1 MALNFNTITEN
12 NVIRDLTTQVNNI
25 GEELT
30 KERNIFDITDDLV
43 YNFNKSQKIK
53 LTDDKGLTK
62 SYGNITALRDIKEP
76 GYYYIGARTLATLLD
91 KPDMESID
99 VVLHVV
105 PLDTSSK
112 VVQHLYTL
120 STNNNQIKTLYRF
133 VSGNSSSEW
142 QFIQGLPSNK
152 NSVISGTNILDISSP
167 GVYFVMG
174 MTGGMPSGVGSGFL
188 DLSVDANDNR
198 LARLTDS
205 ETGKEYTSIKKP
217 TGSYTE
223 WKKELEPEDLQQ
235 YLPSKVNPSEGEASY
250 NISVYKSGELSFP
263 KAIEN
268 HVIETRETFI
278 TFYCQGGV
286 AENPGGLAS
295 IRGIV
300 MIDNPEDYKR
310 NGFYGSYISLT
321 TSGVVISGA
330 ISGGT
335 WYPPKTSP
343 TYKELWTGAQAFSS
357 TGISKKLADD
367 ISNYSYVEVYTKHKT
382 VEKTKGNDDSGTI
395 CHKFYLD
402 GSKTYVCSGTF
413 VSGDRTATKPPITE
427 FYRVGVNFSGTTW
440 KIVDSAVQNNK
451 TQYVTR
457 IIGINMP

>member
-120 STNNNQIKTLYRF
+120 STNNNQIKMLYRF

-142 QFIQGLPSNK
+142 QFIQGLPRNK
-152 NSVISGTNILDISSP
+152 NAVITGTNILDISSP

-235 YLPSKVNPSEGEASY
+235 YLPSKVNPSEGESSY
-250 NISVYKSGELSFP
+250 NISVYKSDEISFP

-268 HVIETRETFI
+268 LIIETGETFI

-330 ISGGT
+330 ILGGT

-382 VEKTKGNDDSGTI
+382 VDKTKGNDDSGTI

>member
-1 MALNFNTITEN
+1 MALNFTTITEN

-91 KPDMESID
+91 RPDMESLD

-120 STNNNQIKTLYRF
+120 STNNNQIKMLYRF

-152 NSVISGTNILDISSP
+152 NAVISGTNILDIASP

-174 MTGGMPSGVGSGFL
+174 MTGGIPSGVSSGFL

-198 LARLTDS
+198 LARLTDA

-217 TGSYTE
+217 TGTYTA
-223 WKKELEPEDLQQ
+223 WKKEFEPKDMEK
-235 YLPSKVNPSEGEASY
+235 YLLSSIRDDGSA
-250 NISVYKSGELSFP
+250 SFP
-263 KAIEN
+263 LLVYTSDSKTFQQAIID
-268 HVIETRETFI
+268 HIDRTGQTTF
-278 TFYCQGGV
+278 TFYVQGGV
-286 AENPGGLAS
+286 SGSPMSNSCRGLFMSDTPNTSSLHGVYNA
-295 IRGIV
+295 IGT
-300 MIDNPEDYKR
+300 DGR
-310 NGFYGSYISLT
+310 NVTGSVVGSNW
-321 TSGVVISGA
+321 TS
-330 ISGGT
+330 
-335 WYPPKTSP
+335 PKTSP
-343 TYKELWTGAQAFSS
+343 SHKELWTGAQSFLS
-357 TGISKKLADD
+357 TGTTNNLSDD
-367 ISNYSYVEVYTKHKT
+367 ISNYSYVEVYTTHKT
-382 VEKTKGNDDSGTI
+382 TEKTKGNDNTGTI

-402 GSKTYVCSGTF
+402 GSGTYVCSGTF
-413 VSGDRTATKPPITE
+413 VSGDRTDTKPPITE
-427 FYRVGVNFSGTTW
+427 FYRVGVSFKGSTW
-440 KIVDSAVQNNK
+440 TLVDSAVQNSK

>member
-1 MALNFNTITEN
+1 MALNFTTITEN
-12 NVIRDLTTQVNNI
+12 NVIRDLTIQVNNI

-174 MTGGMPSGVGSGFL
+174 MTGGMPSGVDSGFL

-198 LARLTDS
+198 LAKLTDA

-217 TGSYTE
+217 TGTYTE
-223 WKKELEPEDLQQ
+223 WKKEFEPIDMQKYIL
-235 YLPSKVNPSEGEASY
+235 NDISEGSSKF
-250 NISVYKSGELSFP
+250 NLLVYKSEGISFEEAVRNHIQKTGQTTFSFYSQNGVPGSPLPNSCRGLYLSDVTDVSNLHGIYY
-263 KAIEN
+263 AIG
-268 HVIETRETFI
+268 TDGRFAT
-278 TFYCQGGV
+278 
-286 AENPGGLAS
+286 
-295 IRGIV
+295 
-300 MIDNPEDYKR
+300 
-310 NGFYGSYISLT
+310 
-321 TSGVVISGA
+321 GA
-330 ISGGT
+330 VSSNSWST
-335 WYPPKTSP
+335 PKTTPS
-343 TYKELWTGAQAFSS
+343 YKELWTGAQSFLSIG
-357 TGISKKLADD
+357 TTKNLADD

-402 GSKTYVCSGTF
+402 GSGTYVCSGTF
-413 VSGDRTATKPPITE
+413 VSGDRTDTKPPVTE
-427 FYRVGVNFSGTTW
+427 FYRVGVSFKGSTW
-440 KIVDSAVQNNK
+440 TLVDSAVQNSK

>member
-1 MALNFNTITEN
+1 MALNFNTITDN
-12 NVIRDLTTQVNNI
+12 NVIKDLTNQVNNI

-30 KERNIFDITDDLV
+30 KERNIFDITEDLV
-43 YNFNKSQKIK
+43 YNFNKSQQVK
-53 LTDDKGLTK
+53 LTDDKGLSK

-76 GYYYIGARTLATLLD
+76 GYYYVNARTLATLSD
-91 KPDMESID
+91 KPDIESLN
-99 VVLHVV
+99 VVLQVL
-105 PLDTSSK
+105 PLDSSTR

-120 STNNNQIKTLYRF
+120 STNNNQIKTMYRY

-152 NSVISGTNILDISSP
+152 NSIISGSNVEDLTSP
-167 GVYFVMG
+167 GVYFVTG
-174 MTGGMPSGVGSGFL
+174 MTGGMPDGVDAGFL
-188 DLSVDANDNR
+188 ELNIDANDNR

-205 ETGKEYTSIKKP
+205 ETGKEYTSIKKSS
-217 TGSYTE
+217 GSYTE

-235 YLPSKVNPSEGEASY
+235 YLPSRVNPSEGEASY

-268 HVIETRETFI
+268 HIIETGETFI

-286 AENPGGLAS
+286 DENPGGLAS

-300 MIDNPEDYKR
+300 IVDNPEDYKR
-310 NGFYGSYISLT
+310 NGFYGSCIALN
-321 TSGVVISGA
+321 TSGVVISVA

-335 WYPPKTSP
+335 WYPPKISP

-357 TGISKKLADD
+357 IGTSKKLEDN

-382 VEKTKGNDDSGTI
+382 VDKTKGNDDTGTI

-413 VSGDRTATKPPITE
+413 VSGEKTDKTVPVTE
-427 FYRVGVNFSGTTW
+427 FYRLGVNFSGTTW

>member
-25 GEELT
+25 WEELT
-30 KERNIFDITDDLV
+30 KERNIFDITEDLV

-62 SYGNITALRDIKEP
+62 SYGNITVLRDIKEP

-174 MTGGMPSGVGSGFL
+174 MTGGMPSGVDSGFL

-198 LARLTDS
+198 LARLTDA

-217 TGSYTE
+217 TGTYTV
-223 WKKELEPEDLQQ
+223 WKKEFEPKDMEKYLLSSIREDG
-235 YLPSKVNPSEGEASY
+235 SASFPLL
-250 NISVYKSGELSFP
+250 VYKSEGISFEEAVRNHIQKTGQTTFSFYSQNGVPGSPLPNSCRGLYLSDVTDVSNLHGIYY
-263 KAIEN
+263 AIGTDGRFATGA
-268 HVIETRETFI
+268 V
-278 TFYCQGGV
+278 
-286 AENPGGLAS
+286 S
-295 IRGIV
+295 S
-300 MIDNPEDYKR
+300 
-310 NGFYGSYISLT
+310 GSWST
-321 TSGVVISGA
+321 
-330 ISGGT
+330 
-335 WYPPKTSP
+335 PKTTPS
-343 TYKELWTGAQAFSS
+343 YKELWTGAQSFLSVG
-357 TGISKKLADD
+357 TTKNLADD

-382 VEKTKGNDDSGTI
+382 VEKTKGNDDTGTI

-440 KIVDSAVQNNK
+440 KIVDSAVQNSK

>member
-1 MALNFNTITEN
+1 MALNFKTITDN

-30 KERNIFDITDDLV
+30 KERNIFDITEDLV

-76 GYYYIGARTLATLLD
+76 GYYYVNARTLATLSD
-91 KPDMESID
+91 KPDIESLN
-99 VVLHVV
+99 VVLQVL
-105 PLDTSSK
+105 PLDSSTS

-120 STNNNQIKTLYRF
+120 STNNNQIKTVYRY

-152 NSVISGTNILDISSP
+152 NSVIMGSNVEDLTSP
-167 GVYFVMG
+167 GVYFVTG
-174 MTGGMPSGVGSGFL
+174 MTGGMPDGVDSGFL
-188 DLSVDANDNR
+188 ELNIDANDNR
-198 LARLTDS
+198 LARLTDPD
-205 ETGKEYTSIKKP
+205 TGKEYVSTKKP
-217 TGSYTE
+217 SGSYNE
-223 WKKELEPEDLQQ
+223 WKKELEPKDMEKYLLSSIQED
-235 YLPSKVNPSEGEASY
+235 GRA
-250 NISVYKSGELSFP
+250 SFP
-263 KAIEN
+263 LLVYARGNKTFQQAVLD
-268 HVIETRETFI
+268 HVDSTGQTTF
-278 TFYCQGGV
+278 TFYVQGGV
-286 AENPGGLAS
+286 TGSPMPNSCRGLFISDTPDTSSFHGVYTAV
-295 IRGIV
+295 GA
-300 MIDNPEDYKR
+300 DGR
-310 NGFYGSYISLT
+310 NVTGSV
-321 TSGVVISGA
+321 TSGNW
-330 ISGGT
+330 T
-335 WYPPKTSP
+335 TPKASP
-343 TYKELWTGAQAFSS
+343 SYKELWTGAQSFLS
-357 TGISKKLADD
+357 TGATKNLSDD

-440 KIVDSAVQNNK
+440 KIVDSAVQNSK

>member
-99 VVLHVV
+99 VVLHVL
-105 PLDTSSK
+105 PLDTTTR
-112 VVQHLYTL
+112 VVQQLYTL

-133 VSGNSSSEW
+133 VNGNSSSEW
-142 QFIQGLPSNK
+142 QFIQGLPNNK
-152 NSVISGTNILDISSP
+152 NMIILGASPLEMETP
-167 GVYFVMG
+167 GVYFVTG
-174 MTGGMPSGVGSGFL
+174 MIEGMPDNVSAGFL
-188 DLSVDANDNR
+188 ELSVDSNDNR
-198 LARLTDS
+198 LAKITDI
-205 ETGKEYTSIKKP
+205 ETGKYYTNIKKASGVY
-217 TGSYTE
+217 TG

-235 YLPSKVNPSEGEASY
+235 YLPSRVNPSEGEASY

-268 HVIETRETFI
+268 HIIETRETFI

-343 TYKELWTGAQAFSS
+343 TYKELWTGAQAFSAVGS
-357 TGISKKLADD
+357 TKTLADN
-367 ISNYSYVEVYTKHKT
+367 INNYSYVEVYTKHKT

-402 GSKTYVCSGTF
+402 GSGTYVCSGTF

-427 FYRVGVNFSGTTW
+427 FYRVGVSFKGSTW

>member
-1 MALNFNTITEN
+1 MALNFTTITEN

-133 VSGNSSSEW
+133 VSGSSSSEW

-152 NSVISGTNILDISSP
+152 NAVISGTNILDISSP

-174 MTGGMPSGVGSGFL
+174 MAGGMPSGVDSGFL
-188 DLSVDANDNR
+188 DLSVDSNDNR
-198 LARLTDS
+198 LARLTDA

-217 TGSYTE
+217 TGVYTD
-223 WKKELEPEDLQQ
+223 WKKEFEPIDMQKYIL
-235 YLPSKVNPSEGEASY
+235 ND
-250 NISVYKSGELSFP
+250 ISDGSTKFNLLVYKSEGISFEEAVRNHIQKTGQTTFSFYSQNGVPGSPLPNSCRGLYLSDVTDVSNLHGIYY
-263 KAIEN
+263 AIGTDGRFATGA
-268 HVIETRETFI
+268 V
-278 TFYCQGGV
+278 
-286 AENPGGLAS
+286 S
-295 IRGIV
+295 S
-300 MIDNPEDYKR
+300 
-310 NGFYGSYISLT
+310 GSWST
-321 TSGVVISGA
+321 
-330 ISGGT
+330 
-335 WYPPKTSP
+335 PKTTPS
-343 TYKELWTGAQAFSS
+343 YKELWTGAQSFLS
-357 TGISKKLADD
+357 TGATKNLSDD

-382 VEKTKGNDDSGTI
+382 AEKTKGNDDSGTI

-402 GSKTYVCSGTF
+402 GSGTYVCSGTF
-413 VSGDRTATKPPITE
+413 VSGDRTDTKPPVTE
-427 FYRVGVNFSGTTW
+427 FYRVGVSFKGSTW
-440 KIVDSAVQNNK
+440 TLVDSAVQNSK

>member
-120 STNNNQIKTLYRF
+120 STNNNQIKMLYRF

-152 NSVISGTNILDISSP
+152 NAVISGTNILDISSP

-198 LARLTDS
+198 LAKLTDA

-217 TGSYTE
+217 TGVYTD
-223 WKKELEPEDLQQ
+223 WKKEFEPIDMQKYIL
-235 YLPSKVNPSEGEASY
+235 NDISEGSTKF
-250 NISVYKSGELSFP
+250 NLHVYKSE
-263 KAIEN
+263 
-268 HVIETRETFI
+268 
-278 TFYCQGGV
+278 
-286 AENPGGLAS
+286 
-295 IRGIV
+295 
-300 MIDNPEDYKR
+300 
-310 NGFYGSYISLT
+310 
-321 TSGVVISGA
+321 
-330 ISGGT
+330 
-335 WYPPKTSP
+335 
-343 TYKELWTGAQAFSS
+343 
-357 TGISKKLADD
+357 GISFEEAVRNH
-367 ISNYSYVEVYTKHKT
+367 IQKT
-382 VEKTKGNDDSGTI
+382 
-395 CHKFYLD
+395 
-402 GSKTYVCSGTF
+402 
-413 VSGDRTATKPPITE
+413 
-427 FYRVGVNFSGTTW
+427 
-440 KIVDSAVQNNK
+440 
-451 TQYVTR
+451 
-457 IIGINMP
+457 

>member
-30 KERNIFDITDDLV
+30 KERNIFDITEDLV
-43 YNFNKSQKIK
+43 YNFNKSQQVK
-53 LTDDKGLTK
+53 LTGDNGLSK
-62 SYGNITALRDIKEP
+62 SYGSITAFRDIKEP

-91 KPDMESID
+91 KPDIETID

-105 PLDTSSK
+105 PLDTSNK

-120 STNNNQIKTLYRF
+120 STNNNQIKMLYRF

-152 NSVISGTNILDISSP
+152 NAVISGTNILDISSP

-174 MTGGMPSGVGSGFL
+174 MTGGMPSGVDSGFL

-198 LARLTDS
+198 LARLTDT
-205 ETGKEYTSIKKP
+205 ETGKEYTSIKKS
-217 TGSYTE
+217 TGVYTA
-223 WKKELEPEDLQQ
+223 WKKEFEPKDMEK
-235 YLPSKVNPSEGEASY
+235 YLLSSIRDDGSA
-250 NISVYKSGELSFP
+250 SFP
-263 KAIEN
+263 LLVYTSDNKTFQQAI
-268 HVIETRETFI
+268 IDYIDRTGQTTF
-278 TFYCQGGV
+278 TFYVQGGV
-286 AENPGGLAS
+286 SGSPMTNSCRGLFMSDTPNTSNLHGVYTAIGTDGRNATGSVVRSNWVSSKAS
-295 IRGIV
+295 
-300 MIDNPEDYKR
+300 P
-310 NGFYGSYISLT
+310 S
-321 TSGVVISGA
+321 
-330 ISGGT
+330 
-335 WYPPKTSP
+335 
-343 TYKELWTGAQAFSS
+343 YKELWTGAQAFSS
-357 TGISKKLADD
+357 IGTSKKLEDD
-367 ISNYSYVEVYTKHKT
+367 ISNYSYIEIYTKHKT
-382 VEKTKGNDDSGTI
+382 VDKTKGNDDTGTI

-402 GSKTYVCSGTF
+402 GSNTYVCSGTF
-413 VSGDRTATKPPITE
+413 VSGEKTDKTVPVTE
-427 FYRVGVNFSGTTW
+427 AYRVGVNFSGTSW

>member
-1 MALNFNTITEN
+1 MALDFTTITEN
-12 NVIRDLTTQVNNI
+12 NVIRDLTIQVNNI

-30 KERNIFDITDDLV
+30 KDRNVFDITDDLV
-43 YNFNKSQKIK
+43 YSFNKSQKIK
-53 LTDDKGLTK
+53 LTDDKGLAKIHSTT
-62 SYGNITALRDIKEP
+62 SVLRDIKEP
-76 GYYYIGARTLATLLD
+76 GYYYINARTLATMVD

-99 VVLHVV
+99 VVLHVLPV
-105 PLDTSSK
+105 DTTNRI
-112 VVQHLYTL
+112 VQQLYTL
-120 STNNNQIKTLYRF
+120 SVNNNQIKTLYRF
-133 VSGNSSSEW
+133 VSGSSSSEW
-142 QFIQGLPSNK
+142 QFIQGLPNNK
-152 NSVISGTNILDISSP
+152 NMVISGANPLEMTTP
-167 GVYFVMG
+167 GVYFVTG
-174 MTGGMPSGVGSGFL
+174 MIEGMPDNVSAGFL
-188 DLSVDANDNR
+188 ELSVDSNDNR
-198 LARLTDS
+198 LAKVTDI
-205 ETGKEYTSIKKP
+205 ETGKHYTNIKKASGVY
-217 TGSYTE
+217 TG

-235 YLPSKVNPSEGEASY
+235 YLPSRVNPSEGEASY
-250 NISVYKSGELSFP
+250 NISVYKSDEISFP

-268 HVIETRETFI
+268 HIIETRETFI

-367 ISNYSYVEVYTKHKT
+367 ISNYSYVEIYIKYKT
-382 VEKTKGNDDSGTI
+382 VEKTKGSDDAGTI

-402 GSKTYVCSGTF
+402 GSNICVCSGTF

-427 FYRVGVNFSGTTW
+427 FYRLGIKFKGSTW
-440 KIVDSAVQNNK
+440 TIDEGAIQSPK

>member
-1 MALNFNTITEN
+1 MTLNFKTITEN
-12 NVIRDLTTQVNNI
+12 NVIKDLTNQVNNI

-53 LTDDKGLTK
+53 LTSDKGLSK
-62 SYGNITALRDIKEP
+62 FYGNITALRDIKEP
-76 GYYYIGARTLATLLD
+76 GYYYVNAKTLATLED
-91 KPDMESID
+91 KPDTESID
-99 VVLHVV
+99 VVLQVL
-105 PLDTSSK
+105 PLDSSTR

-120 STNNNQIKTLYRF
+120 STNNNQIKTMYRY
-133 VSGNSSSEW
+133 VLGNSSSEW

-152 NSVISGTNILDISSP
+152 NTIVSGSNVEDLTSP
-167 GVYFVMG
+167 GVYFVTG
-174 MTGGMPSGVGSGFL
+174 MTGGMPSGVDSGFL
-188 DLSVDANDNR
+188 DLSVDSNDNR
-198 LARLTDS
+198 LARLTDA
-205 ETGKEYTSIKKP
+205 ETGKEYTSIKKASGVY
-217 TGSYTE
+217 TG

-235 YLPSKVNPSEGEASY
+235 YLPSRVNPSEGEASY
-250 NISVYKSGELSFP
+250 NISVYKSDELSFP

-268 HVIETRETFI
+268 HIIETGETFI

-300 MIDNPEDYKR
+300 IIDNPEDYKR
-310 NGFYGSYISLT
+310 NGFYGSYIALN

-343 TYKELWTGAQAFSS
+343 TYKELWTGAQSFLS
-357 TGISKKLADD
+357 TGITKNLSDD

-402 GSKTYVCSGTF
+402 GSGTYVCSGTF
-413 VSGDRTATKPPITE
+413 VSGDRTDTKPPVTE
-427 FYRVGVNFSGTTW
+427 FYRVGLSFKGSTW
-440 KIVDSAVQNNK
+440 TLVDSAVQSSK
-451 TQYVTR
+451 THYVTR

>member
-120 STNNNQIKTLYRF
+120 STNNNQIKTMYRY

-152 NSVISGTNILDISSP
+152 NAVITGTNILDISSP

-250 NISVYKSGELSFP
+250 NISVYKSDEISFP

-268 HVIETRETFI
+268 LIIETGETFI

-330 ISGGT
+330 ILGGT
-335 WYPPKTSP
+335 WYPPKTYP

-402 GSKTYVCSGTF
+402 GSGTYVCSGTF

-427 FYRVGVNFSGTTW
+427 FYRVGVSFKGSTW
-440 KIVDSAVQNNK
+440 KIVDSAVQNSK

>member
-174 MTGGMPSGVGSGFL
+174 MTGGMPSGVDSGFL

-198 LARLTDS
+198 LAKLTDA

-217 TGSYTE
+217 TGTYTE
-223 WKKELEPEDLQQ
+223 WKKEFEPKDMEKYLLSSIREDG
-235 YLPSKVNPSEGEASY
+235 SASFPLL
-250 NISVYKSGELSFP
+250 VYKSEGISFEE
-263 KAIEN
+263 AVLD
-268 HVIETRETFI
+268 HVSNTGKTTF
-278 TFYCQGGV
+278 TFYVQGGV
-286 AENPGGLAS
+286 TGSPMPNS
-295 IRGIV
+295 CRGIF
-300 MIDNPEDYKR
+300 ISDTPNPDNFHGVYTAVGTDGR
-310 NGFYGSYISLT
+310 NVTGS
-321 TSGVVISGA
+321 VV
-330 ISGGT
+330 GGN
-335 WYPPKTSP
+335 WVSPKASP
-343 TYKELWTGAQAFSS
+343 SYKELWTGAQAFSS

>member
-120 STNNNQIKTLYRF
+120 STSNNQIKMLYRF

-152 NSVISGTNILDISSP
+152 NAVISGTNILDISSP

-174 MTGGMPSGVGSGFL
+174 MTGGMPSGVDSGFL

-198 LARLTDS
+198 LARLTDA

-217 TGSYTE
+217 TGVYTD
-223 WKKELEPEDLQQ
+223 WKKEFEPIDMQKYIL
-235 YLPSKVNPSEGEASY
+235 ND
-250 NISVYKSGELSFP
+250 ISDGSTKFNLLVYKSEGISFEEAVRNHIQKTGQTTFSFYSQNGVPGSPLPNSCRGLYLSDVTDVSNLHGIYY
-263 KAIEN
+263 AIGTDGRFATGA
-268 HVIETRETFI
+268 V
-278 TFYCQGGV
+278 
-286 AENPGGLAS
+286 S
-295 IRGIV
+295 S
-300 MIDNPEDYKR
+300 
-310 NGFYGSYISLT
+310 GSWST
-321 TSGVVISGA
+321 
-330 ISGGT
+330 
-335 WYPPKTSP
+335 PKTTPS
-343 TYKELWTGAQAFSS
+343 YKELWTGAQSFLS
-357 TGISKKLADD
+357 TGATKNLADD

-402 GSKTYVCSGTF
+402 GSGTYVCSGTF

-427 FYRVGVNFSGTTW
+427 FYRVGVSFKGSTW
-440 KIVDSAVQNNK
+440 KIVDSAVQNSK

>member
-30 KERNIFDITDDLV
+30 KERNIFDITEDLV

-76 GYYYIGARTLATLLD
+76 GYYYVNARTLATLSD
-91 KPDMESID
+91 KPDIESLN
-99 VVLHVV
+99 VVLQVL
-105 PLDTSSK
+105 PLDSSTS

-120 STNNNQIKTLYRF
+120 STNNNQIKTVYRY

-152 NSVISGTNILDISSP
+152 NSVIMGSNVEDLTSP
-167 GVYFVMG
+167 GVYFVTG
-174 MTGGMPSGVGSGFL
+174 MTGGMPDGVDSGFL
-188 DLSVDANDNR
+188 ELNIDANDNR
-198 LARLTDS
+198 LARLTDPD
-205 ETGKEYTSIKKP
+205 TGKEYVSTKKP
-217 TGSYTE
+217 SGSYNE
-223 WKKELEPEDLQQ
+223 WKKELEPKDMEKYLLSSIQED
-235 YLPSKVNPSEGEASY
+235 GRA
-250 NISVYKSGELSFP
+250 SFP
-263 KAIEN
+263 LLVYARGNKTFQQAVLD
-268 HVIETRETFI
+268 HVDSTGQTTF
-278 TFYCQGGV
+278 TFYVQGGV
-286 AENPGGLAS
+286 TGSPMPNSCRGLFISDTPDTSSFHGVYTAV
-295 IRGIV
+295 GV
-300 MIDNPEDYKR
+300 DGR
-310 NGFYGSYISLT
+310 NVTGSV
-321 TSGVVISGA
+321 TSGNW
-330 ISGGT
+330 T
-335 WYPPKTSP
+335 TPKASP
-343 TYKELWTGAQAFSS
+343 SYKELWTGAQSFLS
-357 TGISKKLADD
+357 TGATKNLSDD

-440 KIVDSAVQNNK
+440 KIVDSAVQNSK